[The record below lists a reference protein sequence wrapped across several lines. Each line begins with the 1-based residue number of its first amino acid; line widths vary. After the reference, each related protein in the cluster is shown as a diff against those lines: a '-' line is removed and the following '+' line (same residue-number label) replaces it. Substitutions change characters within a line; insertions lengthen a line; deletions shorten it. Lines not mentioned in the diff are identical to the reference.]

1 MIRNKFG
8 LKNHKKPIYLR
19 QRFSHNSFRPSLQY
33 NFSES
38 FNKEDLT
45 SPKELGKKNK
55 YIFIEKLTNKNLY
68 LHKN

>member
-19 QRFSHNSFRPSLQY
+19 QRFSRNSFRSSLQY

-38 FNKEDLT
+38 FNEEDLT
-45 SPKELGKKNK
+45 SLKELGKKRINI
-55 YIFIEKLTNKNLY
+55 YLLKN
-68 LHKN
+68 